1 MKRISITLFSIVA
14 TTGFALGQAKQADP
28 KAGSGAAPPKAGSAA
43 PKAGSAAPAGSAAQ
57 AAPTPPKPPTELKD
71 MLKQMGARSNCTGIG
86 MGGADGKTEMKFKAT
101 TTRKVALDGWFIQE
115 SMTGTMGQGK
125 TMMKF
130 KMESYLTWDP
140 KISKWRTIGVM
151 NDGSSTVGTADFAN
165 GKWEGASDTYGGMM
179 GSGKFRDHGDMSDP
193 KAGAKMWGEMS
204 MDGGKTWTKVYEI
217 TCKK

>member
-28 KAGSGAAPPKAGSAA
+28 KAGSGAPA
-43 PKAGSAAPAGSAAQ
+43 PKAGSAAPATGSAAQ
-57 AAPTPPKPPTELKD
+57 AAPPPAPPKPPAELKT
-71 MLKQMGARSNCTGIG
+71 MMKQMGARSNCTGIG

-101 TTRKVALDGWFIQE
+101 TTRKAALDGWYIQE
-115 SMTGTMGQGK
+115 SMNGTMGQGK
-125 TMMKF
+125 TMVKF

-151 NDGSSTVGTADFAN
+151 NDGSSSVGTADFTN
-165 GKWEGASDTYGGMM
+165 GKWEGTSDTYGGMM
-179 GSGKFRDHGDMSDP
+179 GTGKFRDHGDMSDP